1 MKKLIQFIFFLFL
14 TTMSSYSAP
23 VSLGSYGCENG
34 SDRFDNNLQIEFN
47 FFVSGRASCRTDS
60 RIYYWNFS
68 TPQNITNST
77 FTLTLHIEGNNKNLN
92 IKGRLL
98 LGQLVNFTRVSSTR
112 ITGGDGRT
120 WRRQVYEYVGSSSV
134 GLMTRLE
141 FDFNGTDR
149 LDDFNLVVDSPLS
162 VSSYLEMK
170 DGDEDVAIN
179 FDTEDVLYENEKI
192 TNFILQGR
200 FTNGEEGVVFALDPG
215 VGADVYVE
223 CNSVTLV
230 RTQISPVDQ
239 IGAGYEVEC
248 LPPTLSNDQRGLFKI
263 RNIGST
269 PLTAVEFE
277 VQMRSVPRILETARS
292 INFNYQLF
300 LNTGVRP

>member
-1 MKKLIQFIFFLFL
+1 
-14 TTMSSYSAP
+14 
-23 VSLGSYGCENG
+23 
-34 SDRFDNNLQIEFN
+34 
-47 FFVSGRASCRTDS
+47 
-60 RIYYWNFS
+60 
-68 TPQNITNST
+68 
-77 FTLTLHIEGNNKNLN
+77 
-92 IKGRLL
+92 
-98 LGQLVNFTRVSSTR
+98 
-112 ITGGDGRT
+112 
-120 WRRQVYEYVGSSSV
+120 
-134 GLMTRLE
+134 MTRLE

-223 CNSVTLV
+223 CTSVTLV